1 MQKELLLE
9 GLGCANCAQK
19 MEDKIRKLE
28 GVKSASVNFATSIMN
43 VEFEPNKNTDQ
54 LLEEIRNIVVSIES
68 HVIVTEKKRSKDQT
82 KSLLLLGLDCAN
94 CANKIETKLKN
105 LRGIRNVSVDYVNRK
120 LKFDVDDKNKY
131 PEVLKEIEKVIKAIE
146 PDVEIQEEVKK
157 KNKNKVEIIMKGL
170 HCASCAAKIEDNVRK
185 LDGLKEANVD
195 FVNNKLTL
203 YIRELDKMDA
213 VIEEAVKIIKKFEPQ
228 LELEIIKNNI
238 KSKENQTKEEANDK
252 TEVIKLG
259 IGAALFALALIFNFS
274 FYIELGLFLVSYIL
288 VGGEVLSRAVKNIF
302 QGQVFDENFL
312 MTIATVGAFLI
323 GEFPEAVAV
332 MLFYQVG
339 ETFQDVAVNR
349 SRKSIKALM
358 DIRPDYANVL
368 INGKEEQVEPDELSV
383 GDIIIVKPGEKV
395 PLDGKVI
402 EGTTM
407 IDTSALTG
415 ESVPRK
421 IEVGEEILSGSINKT
436 GLVKVEVTKEFGD
449 STVSKII
456 DLVQNASSRKAPTE
470 NFITKFARYYTPVV
484 VVLAAA
490 LAFIPPLVIEG
501 ATFSE
506 WVYRALI
513 FLVISCP
520 CALVVSIP
528 LGFFGGI
535 GGASK
540 NGVLV
545 KGGNYL
551 EALNYVTT
559 VVFDKTGTLT
569 KGVFKVTDINLAN
582 NFTKEQLLANAAV
595 AEVHSNHPI
604 AKSIL
609 EAYGEKISPDLIE
622 AYEEI
627 AGHGVKVKAQ
637 GKEILAGNSKLMEL
651 EKIKY
656 QHNEQVGTVV
666 HVAVD
671 RVYAGNILISDEIK
685 KDSREAIENLRKIGV
700 KKLVMLTGDNKKVGE
715 HVANELGLD
724 KVYTELLPDNKVE
737 KVEELLK
744 DKGKEEKLVFVGD
757 GINDAPVLARADIGV
772 AMGGLG
778 SDAAIEA
785 ADVVLMTD
793 EPNKLVSAIKIAKR
807 TKAIVWQNIIFALGV
822 KGIFLLLGAIG
833 IATMWEAVFADVG
846 VSVIAVLNAMRV
858 MKVKNI

>member
-1 MQKELLLE
+1 MQKELFLE

-19 MEDKIRKLE
+19 MEDKVKRLE
-28 GVKSASVNFATSIMN
+28 GVKSVTVNFATSTMN
-43 VEFEPNKNTDQ
+43 VEFEPNKDTDQ
-54 LLEEIRNIVVSIES
+54 LLREIRNIVISIES
-68 HVIVTEKKRSKDQT
+68 HVIVTEKKRSKNQT
-82 KSLLLLGLDCAN
+82 KSLLLLGLDCAH
-94 CANKIETKLKN
+94 CAGKIETKLKG
-105 LRGIRNVSVDYVNRK
+105 LKSIKNVSVDYVNRK
-120 LKFDVDDKNKY
+120 LKFDIEDKTKY
-131 PEVLKEIEKVIKAIE
+131 PEVLDEIKGIIKEIE

-170 HCASCAAKIEDNVRK
+170 HCASCAAKIEDNVKK

-203 YIRELDKMDA
+203 YVRELDKIDA
-213 VIEEAVKIIKKFEPQ
+213 LTEEAVKIIKKFEPH

-238 KSKENQTKEEANDK
+238 KPEIKQSEEIKDK
-252 TEVIKLG
+252 TELIKLG
-259 IGAALFALALIFNFS
+259 IGAALFAIALIFNFS
-274 FYIELGLFLVSYIL
+274 FNVELGLFLVSYVL
-288 VGGEVLSRAVKNIF
+288 VGGEVLTRALKNIF
-302 QGQVFDENFL
+302 RGQFFDENFL

-332 MLFYQVG
+332 MLFYQIG
-339 ETFQDVAVNR
+339 ETFQDIAVNR

-358 DIRPDYANVL
+358 DIRPDYANILVD
-368 INGKEEQVEPDELSV
+368 GKEEQVDPDELSV
-383 GDIIIVKPGEKV
+383 GEIIIVKPGEKV

-407 IDTSALTG
+407 VDTSALTG

-436 GLVKVEVTKEFGD
+436 GLVKVEVIKEFGD

-470 NFITKFARYYTPVV
+470 SFITKFARYYTPAVV
-484 VVLAAA
+484 ISATA

-506 WVYRALI
+506 WIYRALV

-535 GGASK
+535 GGAST
-540 NGVLV
+540 NGVLI

-551 EALNYVTT
+551 EALNYVKT

-569 KGVFKVTDINLAN
+569 KGVFKVTDIRVSN
-582 NFTKEQLLANAAV
+582 NFTKEQLLENAAL

-609 EAYGEKISPDLIE
+609 EAFGKEISSDLIE
-622 AYEEI
+622 SYEEI
-627 AGHGVKVKAQ
+627 AGHGVKVKTQ
-637 GKEILAGNSKLMEL
+637 GKEILAGNLKLIEA
-651 EKIKY
+651 EKIEY
-656 QHNEQVGTVV
+656 QPNTQVGTVV
-666 HVAVD
+666 HVAID
-671 RVYAGNILISDEIK
+671 RVYAGSILIADEIK
-685 KDSREAIENLRKIGV
+685 KDAKEAIANLRKTGV
-700 KKLVMLTGDNKKVGE
+700 KNIVMLTGDNKKVGE
-715 HVANELGLD
+715 YVANELKLD

-744 DKGKEEKLVFVGD
+744 EKKKDEKLVFVGD

-793 EPNKLVSAIKIAKR
+793 EPSKLVSAIKIAKR

-822 KGIFLLLGAIG
+822 KGFFLLLGAIG

-846 VSVIAVLNAMRV
+846 VAVIAILNAMRV